1 MARRK
6 TTRHRPSS
14 RSQVLEMRVVTPK
27 IVWFQTLSVLGKL
40 FKWSFLLAIFGGI
53 GYGVWSYLKSS
64 YIDNPNYQ
72 LRIVKLSPNT
82 VMNEADVVEIGQ
94 IPLNTS
100 IFGVEVADVEQ
111 RLLARP
117 EVISAVVRREFPA
130 TISIELTER
139 VPFAWVECPS
149 KQMEARSRTRGY
161 LIDRHAQLYACPPMQ
176 YDAAMVLPVIEVS
189 AEDAESLVPG
199 KVIETKAMRRSI
211 QLLEIAEKASDGK
224 LPWIDRVQPF
234 TVWAMKV
241 WTRDG
246 IEAVFGLEE
255 HERQMEDLLI
265 AMRHA
270 ASKGMQI
277 ASINLIPER
286 NFPVTLRSPS
296 SNAPLRVRPQL
307 APNNGSSNLR

>member
-6 TTRHRPSS
+6 TTRHRPTS

-27 IVWFQTLSVLGKL
+27 IVWFQTLSVLGGL
-40 FKWSFLLAIFGGI
+40 FKWCLLCACCGGI
-53 GYGVWSYLKSS
+53 GYGVWTYLKNS

-72 LRIVKLSPNT
+72 LRIVKLTPNT

-100 IFGVEVADVEQ
+100 IFGVDVAAVEE

-117 EVISAVVRREFPA
+117 EVVSAVVRREFPA
-130 TISIELTER
+130 TISIEITER
-139 VPFAWVECPS
+139 VPFAWIECAA
-149 KQMEARSRTRGY
+149 KNMDARTRERGF
-161 LIDRHAQLYACPPMQ
+161 LIDRQARLYPCPPMQ
-176 YDAAMVLPVIEVS
+176 YEASVALPVIEVA
-189 AEDAESLVPG
+189 AEDADSLVVG
-199 KVIETKAMRRSI
+199 AVVETKAMRRSI
-211 QLLEIAEKASDGK
+211 QLLEIAEKAGASK
-224 LPWIDRVQPF
+224 LPWIDRIQPY
-234 TVWAMKV
+234 TVWGMKV

-255 HERQMEDLLI
+255 HERQMEDLLV

-270 ASKGMQI
+270 ATKGMQI

-286 NFPVTLRSPS
+286 NFPVTLRAPG
-296 SNAPLRVRPQL
+296 SNAPLRVRPQS
-307 APNNGSSNLR
+307 PPHSGSNFR